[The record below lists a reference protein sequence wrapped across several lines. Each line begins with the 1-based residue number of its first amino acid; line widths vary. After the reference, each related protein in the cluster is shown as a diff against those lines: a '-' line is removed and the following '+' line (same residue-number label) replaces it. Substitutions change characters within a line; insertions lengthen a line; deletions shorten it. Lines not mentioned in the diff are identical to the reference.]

1 MEVVAFGPR
10 LTVGSEPAPG
20 VRAVSLD
27 ELFATSDAISL
38 HCPLTEATKNLVDAE
53 RLSRVKTGAWLINT
67 GRGPL
72 LDEAAVAAALVSG
85 RLGGIGV
92 DVLSTE
98 PPSPENPL
106 ISAPNCFISPHTA
119 WATLEART
127 RLLAVAAENL
137 RAFAAGSPVNV
148 VN

>member
-1 MEVVAFGPR
+1 
-10 LTVGSEPAPG
+10 
-20 VRAVSLD
+20 
-27 ELFATSDAISL
+27 
-38 HCPLTEATKNLVDAE
+38 
-53 RLSRVKTGAWLINT
+53 T

-85 RLGGIGV
+85 RLGGVGV

-98 PPSPENPL
+98 PPASDAPL
-106 ISAPNCFISPHTA
+106 IGAPNCFISPHTA

-137 RAFAAGSPVNV
+137 RAFAAGRPVNV